1 MLEFFV
7 VFLAGL
13 AGGALNAVA
22 GGGTFLTFPAL
33 VWMGVPPVMANAT
46 ATLCALPGYFGSTWA
61 FRHDFKAEGPLGL
74 KAIIAVSM
82 LGGLLGSLL
91 LLVTPGSVFTGI
103 VPWLLALATV
113 LFAAGPWLLGQLRQR
128 GATAGTVVSALLV
141 FAVSVYGGYFNGG
154 LGIMLLAVFGLIGFS
169 NLNAMNGLKNL
180 LSSLLSLVSAVTYAS
195 AGLIAWDAALVLA
208 VGTMVGGYLG
218 AHYARKITRTD
229 LLRLGIVAIGCVM
242 TVVFFLR

>member
-33 VWMGVPPVMANAT
+33 VWLGVPPVMANAT

-61 FRHDFKAEGPLGL
+61 FRNDFKAEGPLGL
-74 KAIIAVSM
+74 RAIIAVAM
-82 LGGLLGSLL
+82 AGGLTGSLL
-91 LLVTPGSVFTGI
+91 LLVTPGNLFTEI
-103 VPWLLALATV
+103 VPWLLALATL
-113 LFAAGPWLLGQLRQR
+113 LFALGPWLLAQLRRR
-128 GATAGTVVSALLV
+128 GATAGAMVSGLMIFLVSA
-141 FAVSVYGGYFNGG
+141 YGGYFNGG
-154 LGIMLLAVFGLIGFS
+154 LGIMLLAAFGLIGFT
-169 NLNAMNGLKNL
+169 NLNAMCGLKNL

-208 VGTMVGGYLG
+208 IGTMVGGYLG